1 MSEGTS
7 AGPDYSVV
15 VPVYRG
21 RSTIE
26 ELCRRIARFFDG
38 RGDTFEIILVDDG
51 SSDGSWGKIVEIARA
66 DARVLGIQLM
76 RNFGQHNATACG
88 FRHAGGKFVV
98 TLDEDLQNPP
108 EEIGK
113 MIAAMEQSHADVI
126 YGIPESRQHHWW
138 RRLSSRIVRLV
149 IGVKSDVTS
158 VRLIRS
164 QSMEPIVQSDRPDI
178 VIDVYL
184 SWATK
189 AISATP
195 VRHEAS
201 SRPSSYT
208 VSALVRLMFSL
219 IFNYTVIPLR
229 VAIVAGAVLSAASFM
244 LALFMAYQRL
254 VHRIDVPGFTAIIVS
269 VLFSTGLILVGIGVM
284 SEYLA
289 RIFLHANH
297 KPQSIIRGTTQQ
309 MMERRDERQG

>member
-1 MSEGTS
+1 MDEGTS
-7 AGPDYSVV
+7 AILDYSVV

-21 RSTIE
+21 RATIE
-26 ELCRRIARFFDG
+26 ELCSRIARFFEH

-51 SSDGSWGKIVEIARA
+51 SSDGSWDKIVEIARA
-66 DARVLGIQLM
+66 DPRVLGIQLM

-88 FRHAGGKFVV
+88 FRHAGGQFVV

-113 MIAAMEQSHADVI
+113 MIAAMERSNADVI
-126 YGIPESRQHHWW
+126 YGTPESKQHNWW

-149 IGVKSDVTS
+149 IGVNADVTS

-164 QSMEPIVQSDRPDI
+164 RSIEPIVKSDRPDI

-189 AISATP
+189 AIAATP
-195 VRHEAS
+195 VRHDVAA
-201 SRPSSYT
+201 RPSSYSVAT
-208 VSALVRLMFSL
+208 LVGLMFSL

-229 VAIVAGAVLSAASFM
+229 LAIVGGAVLSAMSFV
-244 LALFMAYQRL
+244 LGAVMAYLRM
-254 VHRIDVPGFTAIIVS
+254 VDRIDVPGFTAIIVS
-269 VLFSTGLILVGIGVM
+269 ILFSTGLILVGIGVM

-289 RIFLHANH
+289 RIFLHSNH
-297 KPQSIIRGTTQQ
+297 KPQSIIRWTTKE
-309 MMERRDERQG
+309 MLAGRA